1 MYNTCVCASVCVI
14 LHWNNGINCFS
25 WIKIIGICMIAWSLF
40 ECENNKTRYKK
51 SVNYVFNS
59 WLFVFMN
66 VIELIVFNGYAF
78 FNSFH
83 KIQFIDVCK
92 AYYAQCTICTIY
104 ICSLWDF
111 RCHGY
116 WFLFIPNTN
125 DIAWFISISLLLCD
139 LMHVFV
145 RLIAF
150 IQFVCEMENIVL
162 WVTFFTCS
170 PFYHHSF
177 FKLIVKF
184 WPNWIYLHLYCT
196 HTQLHHAITLIL
208 LF

>member
-1 MYNTCVCASVCVI
+1 MVMLSSIHFTKFNLSMYEKHTMHNA
-14 LHWNNGINCFS
+14 L
-25 WIKIIGICMIAWSLF
+25 
-40 ECENNKTRYKK
+40 
-51 SVNYVFNS
+51 YV
-59 WLFVFMN
+59 L
-66 VIELIVFNGYAF
+66 
-78 FNSFH
+78 
-83 KIQFIDVCK
+83 
-92 AYYAQCTICTIY
+92 Y

-196 HTQLHHAITLIL
+196 HTQLHHAITLII

>member
-1 MYNTCVCASVCVI
+1 MI
-14 LHWNNGINCFS
+14 LHWNNGINCLS

-40 ECENNKTRYKK
+40 ECENNKNRNKK
-51 SVNYVFNS
+51 SVNYMFDS

-83 KIQFIDVCK
+83 KIQFIDVW
-92 AYYAQCTICTIY
+92 QSILCTMHY

-125 DIAWFISISLLLCD
+125 ILHDSLAFLSSRVILCMF
-139 LMHVFV
+139 LFV
-145 RLIAF
+145 
-150 IQFVCEMENIVL
+150 
-162 WVTFFTCS
+162 
-170 PFYHHSF
+170 
-177 FKLIVKF
+177 
-184 WPNWIYLHLYCT
+184 
-196 HTQLHHAITLIL
+196 
-208 LF
+208 